1 MPRDRHTITP
11 EDIMPLE
18 QYELIRADK
27 KQEAILRKK
36 LTRISVGPH
45 ATVIFE
51 SWDSMW
57 LQIQEMLRIEKGGAA
72 QLADE
77 IAAYNPMVPKGSE
90 LTMTLFFEVSD
101 PVRRDIFL
109 RSIGGVENHIA
120 IHVGPHVAPHVIAA
134 RAEGDLE
141 RTRASDGKTS
151 AVHFLHFDFTPDA
164 VAAWQ
169 DTATQAMLVI
179 DHPNYGH
186 AAVISAEVR
195 AFLARECFA
204 A

>member
-11 EDIMPLE
+11 DDIMPLE

-27 KQEAILRKK
+27 KQEAILRKQ
-36 LTRISVGPH
+36 LTRVAIGPH
-45 ATVIFE
+45 ATGIFE

-77 IAAYNPMVPKGSE
+77 IAAYDPMVPKGSE
-90 LTMTLFFEVSD
+90 LTMTLFFEIPD
-101 PVRRDIFL
+101 PVRRDQFL
-109 RSIGGVENHIA
+109 RSIGGVENHISL
-120 IHVGPHVAPHVIAA
+120 HVGPHVIRA
-134 RAEGDLE
+134 RPEGDLE
-141 RTRASDGKTS
+141 RTRESDGKTS
-151 AVHFLHFDFTPDA
+151 AVQFLHYDFTPEA
-164 VAAWQ
+164 VAAWREPQ
-169 DTATQAMLVI
+169 AQAMLVI

-186 AAVISAEVR
+186 AAVIGAEAR

-204 A
+204 G